1 MKGDRVK
8 VVSSLM
14 FDNPE
19 EVLPVYEPV
28 WDGRGNL
35 QFSHDGSCSLNRLG
49 GVKNGSTGVIEGEPI
64 KVHRSQLLHLQ
75 NASTSLGGTNDYIDV
90 FPVWLDHY
98 QQRGWFPADHLRIV
112 GGGVLSR

>member
-8 VVSSLM
+8 IVSSLM
-14 FDNPE
+14 FENKE

-28 WDGRGNL
+28 WNPDGSL
-35 QFSHDGSCSLNRLG
+35 QFGHDNACSLNRMG
-49 GVKNGSTGVIEGEPI
+49 GVKNGSTGIIEGDPI

-75 NASTSLGGTNDYIDV
+75 NTGASLGGRNDYIEV

-98 QQRGWFPADHLRIV
+98 QQRGWFPADHLRV
-112 GGGVLSR
+112 VAGGVR

>member
-8 VVSSLM
+8 IVSSLI
-14 FDNPE
+14 FENKE

-28 WDGRGNL
+28 WDAKGAL
-35 QFSHDGSCSLNRLG
+35 MFSHDGSCSLTRQG
-49 GVKNGSTGVIEGEPI
+49 GVKNGSTGTIEGDPV

-75 NASTSLGGTNDYIDV
+75 NAAASLGGTNDFVEV

-98 QQRGWFPADHLRIV
+98 QQRGWFPADHLRVV
-112 GGGVLSR
+112 GGSVVQR